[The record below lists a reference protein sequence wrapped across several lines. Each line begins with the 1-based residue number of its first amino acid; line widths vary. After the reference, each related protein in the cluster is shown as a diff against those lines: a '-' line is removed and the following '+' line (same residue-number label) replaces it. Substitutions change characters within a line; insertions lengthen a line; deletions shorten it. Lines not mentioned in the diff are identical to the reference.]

1 MGSESTQDLKA
12 QEWSMAINNQEWPT
26 SLDHEFDQRK
36 SPTSLTHEFH
46 PREWATSF
54 THENNPRVWPMTMTH
69 ENDPQ
74 GPRDTLHLAH
84 SSLKQIL
91 LKHCLN
97 VNYVT
102 IYRTQCL
109 WIVSLNVLPTSCF
122 HNNWQEK
129 KQKISDFKNETT
141 QN

>member
-1 MGSESTQDLKA
+1 M
-12 QEWSMAINNQEWPT
+12 I
-26 SLDHEFDQRK
+26 
-36 SPTSLTHEFH
+36 
-46 PREWATSF
+46 
-54 THENNPRVWPMTMTH
+54 MTH

-74 GPRDTLHLAH
+74 DPRDPRDLAH

-91 LKHCLN
+91 IKHCLN

-109 WIVSLNVLPTSCF
+109 RIVSLNVLPTSCF
-122 HNNWQEK
+122 HNNSQEK
-129 KQKISDFKNETT
+129 KQKISNFKNQAT